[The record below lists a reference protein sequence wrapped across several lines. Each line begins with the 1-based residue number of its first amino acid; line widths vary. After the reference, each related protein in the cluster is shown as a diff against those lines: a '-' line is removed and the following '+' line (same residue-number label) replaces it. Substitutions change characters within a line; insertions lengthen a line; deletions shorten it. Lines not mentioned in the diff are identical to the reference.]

1 MIIGLGSDL
10 ADIRRIE
17 RVLERH
23 GSRFLERVFTTTE
36 RARAARLG
44 GVNRAA
50 SLAKRWAA
58 KEACAK
64 ALGTGFSRGV
74 FHSDLGV
81 VNLPS
86 GQPTMS
92 LTGGAAVRL
101 GVLTPEGRAALIHLT
116 MTDEPPYALAV
127 VVIEA
132 KAEPSQTRLN

>member
-1 MIIGLGSDL
+1 M
-10 ADIRRIE
+10 
-17 RVLERH
+17 
-23 GSRFLERVFTTTE
+23 
-36 RARAARLG
+36 
-44 GVNRAA
+44 
-50 SLAKRWAA
+50 
-58 KEACAK
+58 
-64 ALGTGFSRGV
+64 
-74 FHSDLGV
+74 
-81 VNLPS
+81 NLPS